1 MKWLREYLTR
11 LKSPEP
17 PREAEERESESLRE
31 LLKRVRKIEIST
43 RKAVTEVFA
52 GEYHSVFKG
61 RGIEF
66 LEVREYYPG
75 DEVRTIDWNVTARI
89 GSPFVK
95 VFAEER
101 ELTVMIL
108 VDASSSLR
116 FGTVSKI
123 KAELAAELSA
133 LFAFSAIKNNDRVG
147 LIIFTDRI
155 ERYLPPRKGS
165 QNGLRLIREIL
176 GFKPER
182 KATDLGLALDFL
194 FRVQRRKAVVFLIS
208 DFLAEGYEEKLKVAR
223 KRYDL
228 IALSLN
234 DPREKEIPSLGLVEL
249 EDVETGETMLVDS
262 GDPLVREHFAQAFAG
277 KRKKQADTFRKAE
290 VDSIQIYTGE
300 NYEPSLV
307 RFFKERERRV
317 GR

>member
-1 MKWLREYLTR
+1 MKWLKGFLTK

-17 PREAEERESESLRE
+17 ESNQADQEPEYLRE
-31 LLKRVRKIEIST
+31 LLKRVRRIEIST
-43 RKAVTEVFA
+43 RKAVNEVFA

-75 DEVRTIDWNVTARI
+75 DEVRTIDWNVTARF

-101 ELTVMIL
+101 ELTVIIM
-108 VDASSSLR
+108 VDASSSLK
-116 FGTVSKI
+116 FGSVDKM
-123 KAELAAELSA
+123 KAELATELSA

-155 ERYLPPRKGS
+155 ERYLPPRKGT

-176 GFKPER
+176 SFKPER
-182 KATDLGLALDFL
+182 KATDLTLALDFL

-228 IALSLN
+228 IAISLN
-234 DPREKEIPSLGLVEL
+234 DPREKEIPSIGLLEL
-249 EDVETGETMLVDS
+249 EDVESGNTLLLDS
-262 GDPLVREHFAQAFAG
+262 ADPLVREHFSSAFTG
-277 KRKKQADTFRKAE
+277 KRRKQSETFRQAE
-290 VDSIQIYTGE
+290 VDAIHIYTGE
-300 NYEPSLV
+300 NYESALV
-307 RFFKERERRV
+307 KFFKERERRAA
-317 GR
+317 R